1 MKSQSLFGNRVRAVV
16 AKILESW
23 MEVII
28 KYIVGDAT
36 LSIFFSKALT
46 KVGKTRKENLHVA
59 QKEATKSV
67 DKIRTYEG
75 HTTGRKGN
83 LTW

>member
-46 KVGKTRKENLHVA
+46 KVAKRGKKTCTWRKKRQQKVLTKLGLMRSTRQGER
-59 QKEATKSV
+59 ET
-67 DKIRTYEG
+67 
-75 HTTGRKGN
+75 
-83 LTW
+83 